1 MQIGKM
7 LTIIEKANYKMITIK
22 QTIDITSPIYHDA
35 LAIRETVFID
45 EQHVPRELE
54 IDDDEARATNL
65 VLYVDDAPAATLR
78 LLPIAADTIKLQRM
92 AVRKAY
98 RQRGYGRALIAE
110 AEGIAE
116 TNGYQQITL
125 GGQLTARG
133 FYETLGYTACG
144 EEFMDAGIRHI
155 EMVKTLTRE

>member
-1 MQIGKM
+1 
-7 LTIIEKANYKMITIK
+7 MITIK
-22 QTIDITSPIYHDA
+22 QTTDIASPVYHDA

-54 IDDDEARATNL
+54 IDDDEARATHL
-65 VLYVDDAPAATLR
+65 VLYVDDTPAATLR
-78 LLPIAADTIKLQRM
+78 LLPIGEDTIKLQRM

-116 TNGYQQITL
+116 ANGYQHITL

-133 FYETLGYTACG
+133 FYGTFGYTARG